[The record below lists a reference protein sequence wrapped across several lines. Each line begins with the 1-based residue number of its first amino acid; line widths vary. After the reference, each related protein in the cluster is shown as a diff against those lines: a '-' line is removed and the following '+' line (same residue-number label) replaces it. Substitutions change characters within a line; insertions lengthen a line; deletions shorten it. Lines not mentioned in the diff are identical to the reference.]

1 MRTYPINTIT
11 AGIAA
16 LLTAPAFAIEAPED
30 DTPPP
35 AAPAPQAERAPAAEL
50 PKPAEKEQ
58 IAFLGVLAGKMPEA
72 LAEHT
77 GIDQG
82 AGVIVESLDPE
93 GPAAKAGL
101 AVNDII
107 TRIGGNAISSQAD
120 LTREVR
126 SHKPGDQLRLDIIH
140 KGKAAGLDV
149 TLGVRPQ
156 GDGIA
161 LNRQPMPELNL
172 QGVPQ
177 EMADRIRKALEGNVG
192 GMHFDIEH
200 GNPKQ
205 LEDAVDQMRKRMEQ
219 AVEGFGGKMVPGIQN
234 AEVQQQSTIRI
245 GDPQGTVEL
254 HSKDGNKEATV
265 RDHDDN
271 IVWTGPWETE
281 QDKAAAPADVR
292 KRIERLN
299 IDTNFKGNGFRLQMG
314 GGLQLGEPPAEEN
327 PDDN

>member
-1 MRTYPINTIT
+1 MRTNPITIIT

-30 DTPPP
+30 NTPPP
-35 AAPAPQAERAPAAEL
+35 AAPAPQAEKAPAAEL

-58 IAFLGVLAGKMPEA
+58 IAFLGVLANKLPES

-77 GIDQG
+77 GLEQG

-149 TLGVRPQ
+149 TLGLRPQ
-156 GDGIA
+156 VDGIA
-161 LNRQPMPELNL
+161 PNRQPMRELNL
-172 QGVPQ
+172 HGVPE
-177 EMADRIRKALEGNVG
+177 EMADRIRRALEGNVG
-192 GMHFDIEH
+192 GMQLDIEQ

-205 LEDAVDQMRKRMEQ
+205 LEDAIDQMRKRMEE
-219 AVEGFGGKMVPGIQN
+219 AVQGMGAKIVPGIPN
-234 AEVQQQSTIRI
+234 AEVRQQQTII
-245 GDPQGTVEL
+245 IPDGQGSVEL

-265 RDHDDN
+265 RDKDKN
-271 IVWTGPWETE
+271 IVWTGPWDTE

-292 KRIERLN
+292 KRIDRLSAN
-299 IDTNFKGNGFRLQMG
+299 MKFDGNQIRIEA
-314 GGLQLGEPPAEEN
+314 GGLHFGNPDNGN

>member
-1 MRTYPINTIT
+1 MKTNPITTIT

-30 DTPPP
+30 NTPPP
-35 AAPAPQAERAPAAEL
+35 AAPARQAEQAPAAEQA
-50 PKPAEKEQ
+50 KPAEKEQ
-58 IAFLGVLAGKMPEA
+58 VAFLGVLANELPDA

-77 GIDQG
+77 GIEQG
-82 AGVIVESLDPE
+82 AGILVGSMDPE

-107 TRIGGNAISSQAD
+107 TRIDGKVIGSAMD

-126 SHKPGDQLRLDIIH
+126 AHKPGDKVRLDLIH
-140 KGKAAGLDV
+140 KGKPAGLDV

-156 GDGIA
+156 DDGIA
-161 LNRQPMPELNL
+161 LNRQPMQELNL
-172 QGVPQ
+172 HGVPE

-192 GMHFDIEH
+192 GMHLDIEH

-205 LEDAVDQMRKRMEQ
+205 LEDAVDQMRKRMEE
-219 AVEGFGGKMVPGIQN
+219 AVQGLGGKIVPGIQN
-234 AEVQQQSTIRI
+234 AEIQQQATII
-245 GDPQGTVEL
+245 MSDPEGSVEL
-254 HSKDGNKEATV
+254 HSKDGNKEVTV
-265 RDHDDN
+265 KDQDKN

-292 KRIERLN
+292 RRIDRLN
-299 IDTNFKGNGFRLQMG
+299 IDTKFKGNGIRLQMG
-314 GGLQLGEPPAEEN
+314 GGLNLGDPADED
-327 PDDN
+327 PADN